1 MTPSVHPRVGWQGQ
15 RCPHPSRCSAGRRVR
30 CPWGAGGTQCE
41 STALLSAPPCP
52 PAEELCQPP
61 HARGGDAARSQLPR
75 WELTLAQSH
84 GAITVPVPRAYRSLR
99 KVFKYFSFS
108 EAWFSPLPFSP
119 LCGRR
124 YFCKRSQGGSNFA
137 ARMRVPV
144 RTAAIWGLAGIS
156 CISLQG
162 SSPSQGRGE
171 RAGCLLQ
178 GALLAQARSRARP
191 VCPCNSPDLSTVT
204 PSSALLQAAKNPRQ
218 GLV

>member
-1 MTPSVHPRVGWQGQ
+1 MHPRVGWQGQ
-15 RCPHPSRCSAGRRVR
+15 RCPHPSRCSAGRCVQ
-30 CPWGAGGTQCE
+30 CPWGAGGMQCG

-61 HARGGDAARSQLPR
+61 HARSGDAARSQLPW

-124 YFCKRSQGGSNFA
+124 YFCKRSRGGSNFA
-137 ARMRVPV
+137 ARMRRPCTHRCYFGDLQVYPV
-144 RTAAIWGLAGIS
+144 YHYRARHPLRG
-156 CISLQG
+156 
-162 SSPSQGRGE
+162 GE
-171 RAGCLLQ
+171 RGQ
-178 GALLAQARSRARP
+178 GASSREPSWLRP
-191 VCPCNSPDLSTVT
+191 GLGHGPCAPVT
-204 PSSALLQAAKNPRQ
+204 GLSSARLLHPLLCSRP
-218 GLV
+218 